1 MFEINKNAKVTA
13 FKDINGRSAIIV
25 DDFYKDPDEVR
36 KLAKKLKFGDGE
48 KLKGGFPGV
57 RASLENHEVKEKL
70 YDFYLELCTHKLWNP
85 KVEKTK
91 LLEDGSFKIPL
102 PSNIRPFNLEDYNAN
117 WDVQGFMLNCTND
130 NYLKKNPLNA
140 IIPHQDYWDSLP
152 THGQELQFGSV
163 IYLNT
168 PDECAGGTN
177 LYSWN
182 GEMSI
187 RANRLAEWK
196 KSMSE
201 TFDLIGPV
209 LHAQSDEYKFNL
221 LLERTKSFEELKCE
235 FKAEMKYNRMFL
247 YQADVLHCV
256 EIELGMFADYN
267 RINQVFFL

>member
-1 MFEINKNAKVTA
+1 MFEINENAKVTA

-36 KLAKKLKFGDGE
+36 KLGKTLQVGDAA

-70 YDFYLELCTHKLWNP
+70 YDFFLELCTHKLWKP
-85 KVEKTK
+85 KVQKTK
-91 LLEDGSFKIPL
+91 LLEDGSFRIPL
-102 PSNIRPFNLEDYNAN
+102 PSKIRPFNLEDFNSN
-117 WDVQGFMLNCTND
+117 WDVQGFMLNHTND
-130 NYLKKNPLNA
+130 VFLKKNPLNA
-140 IIPHQDYWDSLP
+140 VIPHQDYWESLP
-152 THGQELQFGSV
+152 DGGHPLQFGSV

-177 LYSWN
+177 LYSWY

-187 RANRLAEWK
+187 KADRLAEWK
-196 KSMSE
+196 QSMSE
-201 TFDLIGPV
+201 NYDILGPV
-209 LHAQSDEYKFNL
+209 LHSMSDEYKFL
-221 LLERTKSFEELKCE
+221 LLQDRSKAFKELKCE

-247 YQADVLHCV
+247 YQADVLHCI
-256 EIELGMFADYN
+256 EIDLGMFADYN